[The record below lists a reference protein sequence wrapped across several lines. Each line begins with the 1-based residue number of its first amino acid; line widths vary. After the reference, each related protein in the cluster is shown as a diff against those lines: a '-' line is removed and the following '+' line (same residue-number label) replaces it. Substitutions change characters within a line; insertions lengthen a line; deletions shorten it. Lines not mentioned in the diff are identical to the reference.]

1 MATNHQAAGKSS
13 SAEPRRITLQNLIL
27 AEYQSPGKDPL
38 FEYDNWDKETQRN
51 VFRDLWWEFAA
62 FLRLPAADR
71 RLPNCGRIRRT
82 IGMAHFSE
90 IDGFANAYGI
100 RDRFRR
106 EWATP
111 HPYSENELA
120 DDDSVTWCSG
130 DLYKTPSGLRVI
142 ADRRNRHQIPKY
154 CRPETLISSQ
164 LLLYRLMA
172 VFDMP
177 VASDQDKVDDDGVW
191 AYTLH
196 WMMDRHDE
204 KSDTDKISELIFRD
218 SKGTFD
224 IYFSGSEKASKSA
237 LEMLDWLLSDNVP
250 HLYDGLLVGNQAQS
264 L

>member
-1 MATNHQAAGKSS
+1 MATNHQAAAKSS
-13 SAEPRRITLQNLIL
+13 IAEPRRITLQNLIL
-27 AEYQSPGKDPL
+27 AEYQSPGKDPI

-90 IDGFANAYGI
+90 IDGFVNAYEI

-106 EWATP
+106 AWATP
-111 HPYSENELA
+111 RPYLENELA
-120 DDDSVTWCSG
+120 NDDSVTWYSC
-130 DLYKTPSGLRVI
+130 DLHKTPSGLRVI
-142 ADRRNRHQIPKY
+142 ADRRNRHHIPKY

-177 VASDQDKVDDDGVW
+177 IASDQDTVDDDGVW

-196 WMMDRHDE
+196 WNRHNE
-204 KSDTDKISELIFRD
+204 KNDTDKISELVFRD
-218 SKGTFD
+218 SKGTFHVH
-224 IYFSGSEKASKSA
+224 FSGSEKASKSA
-237 LEMLDWLLSDNVP
+237 LEMLDWLVSDNVP
-250 HLYDGLLVGNQAQS
+250 YLYDGLLVGNQAQS